1 MQAYAIY
8 RLPHEDHATIIRQ
21 KDGTPVELRS
31 LSDLNGRSGF
41 VVAPFEVKS
50 DQPVVL
56 IEGEKT
62 ICHLEPSAATCHLD
76 QAKRVERSLD
86 YARDDNRENG
96 GRDDMNERGDVDKRG
111 NAPDDRQENDGRD
124 DKREDGRDD
133 KVSKYYKVDFANYH
147 SQLENGHFRKIVL
160 ARCADE
166 DMPAGVEKMDLF
178 YRACEMYPRLFIALV
193 ETPQS
198 GCWLTA
204 TPEILLDGKAQ
215 DWRTIALA
223 GTMKL
228 EGDQLNGE
236 GETLTWSTKNIQEQ
250 RIVATYITECLEQF
264 TGDFREEGPRTVRA
278 ANLVHLRS
286 DFTFKLA
293 DNEHI
298 GDVLQALHPTPAVCG
313 LPKRE
318 AFNFIVKNEH
328 TPRRYYS
335 GFMGPL
341 QMDDTHLY
349 VSLRCMNI
357 EGDKCHLYAGGGLLK
372 DSTEEQEWQETEA
385 KMETMKRLIYV

>member
-62 ICHLEPSAATCHLD
+62 ICHLD

-86 YARDDNRENG
+86 CARD
-96 GRDDMNERGDVDKRG
+96 DKRG
-111 NAPDDRQENDGRD
+111 NAPD

-147 SQLENGHFRKIVL
+147 SQLESDHFRKIVL

-318 AFNFIVKNEH
+318 AFNLIVKNEH

-372 DSTEEQEWQETEA
+372 DSTEELEWQETEA

>member
-1 MQAYAIY
+1 MSAYAIY
-8 RLPHEDHATIIRQ
+8 RLPHEDHATLITQ
-21 KDGTPVELRS
+21 SVGEPMELHS
-31 LSDLNGRSGF
+31 LTELNGKQGF
-41 VVAPFEVKS
+41 VVAPFEVKA

-56 IEGEKT
+56 IQGKT
-62 ICHLEPSAATCHLD
+62 ETIALSNEQLTADDGKNRLPS
-76 QAKRVERSLD
+76 
-86 YARDDNRENG
+86 
-96 GRDDMNERGDVDKRG
+96 DMSN
-111 NAPDDRQENDGRD
+111 
-124 DKREDGRDD
+124 
-133 KVSKYYKVDFANYH
+133 YYKVDFANYH
-147 SQLENGHFRKIVL
+147 SQLEADKFRKIVL

-166 DMPAGVEKMDLF
+166 QMPDGVKPIDLF
-178 YRACEMYPRLFIALV
+178 YRACQLYPRLFIALV
-193 ETPQS
+193 DTEKS

-204 TPEILLDGKAQ
+204 TPEILLDGHGT

-228 EGDQLNGE
+228 EGDQLDGE

-264 TGDFREEGPRTVRA
+264 TDDFREEGPRTVRA

-293 DNEHI
+293 DNNKI
-298 GDVLQALHPTPAVCG
+298 GDLLQALHPTPAVCG

-318 AFNFIVKNEH
+318 AFKFIVKNEH

-335 GFMGPL
+335 GFMGPVA
-341 QMDDTHLY
+341 QEDTHLY

-357 EGDKCHLYAGGGLLK
+357 DGDVCHLYAGGGLLK
-372 DSTEEQEWQETEA
+372 DSVEEQEWLETEA
-385 KMETMKRLIYV
+385 KMETMKKLLYVQQ